1 VINQDSLSH
10 LQISL
15 ARIDDLIRAAVARAQ
30 GAGHDPTDALRGLVI
45 GDDEVQGHLSR
56 PPMSGL
62 WADNNEY
69 ALTLAEADA
78 DLPFLHLTRSFEL
91 SLIDSYILLLSLA
104 PELDRRYE
112 RLYAFLQD
120 DVSQRRPTV
129 NLVMNILGTDTVERY
144 AVWERLGPN
153 MPLRT
158 HHLIECSTD
167 PGRSDAV
174 FLSNYIKVD
183 NRVVSYLL
191 GDLQPDARLKTAVEL
206 NPALVSLA
214 TSERLAAILAP
225 LEGENAPIVYLHG
238 VEGAGQHEAAAA
250 FCAQFGLPLMRVNM
264 AALTALETPIEQLW
278 SWTLREGRLLN
289 AGLLIDKWE
298 SCLDERGEPMPLF
311 WGALLDYPGPVF
323 MCGKT
328 DWEPL
333 NAHRSRRLIRLSFE
347 LPPYPERRQAWE
359 QALCSQQIEIAPKYI
374 DELAHRFRFTY
385 GHIVRAVNTA
395 IDLAHSRGEAVTPA
409 DLFTGAQSHSSLQL
423 GRLARRVVPRYD
435 WEDLILPPDQF
446 AQLYEMAARAEH
458 QHKVHI
464 EWGFGKKVAP
474 VPGVSAL
481 FAGESGTGKTLAA
494 EVIAKNLG
502 LILYKVDLSSVVS
515 KYIGETEKNLGSI
528 FEEAQSSNA
537 ILFFDEADALFGKR
551 SEVKDARDR
560 YANIEVAYLLQ
571 LIEGYDGVAILATN
585 LRQNLD
591 EAFTRRLDF
600 LVDFPFPDS
609 EYRKH
614 IWTAHF
620 PPQAPLGP
628 DVDLAEVARRYRLAG
643 GNIRNAALAS
653 AYLAAADG
661 GVITMAHIR
670 NAVRREHQKMG
681 RLLDDSF

>member
-1 VINQDSLSH
+1 MINQDSLSH

-15 ARIDDLIRAAVARAQ
+15 ARIDELIRAAVARAQ
-30 GAGHDPTDALRGLVI
+30 AAGHDPTDALRGLVI
-45 GDDEVQGHLSR
+45 GDDEIQGHLNRS
-56 PPMSGL
+56 PMSGL
-62 WADNNEY
+62 WADDNQY
-69 ALTLAEADA
+69 SLSLTEADT
-78 DLPFLHLTRSFEL
+78 DLPFLQLTRAFDL
-91 SLIDSYILLLSLA
+91 SLVDSYILLLSLA

-129 NLVMNILGTDTVERY
+129 NLLMNILGTDTVERF

-153 MPLRT
+153 SPLRT
-158 HHLIECSTD
+158 HHLIECSAD
-167 PGRSDAV
+167 AGRSDAV
-174 FLSNYIKVD
+174 FLANYIKVD

-191 GDLQPDARLKTAVEL
+191 GDLQTDARLKNAVEI
-206 NPALVSLA
+206 NPVMVGLA
-214 TSERLAAILAP
+214 STERLLTALAP
-225 LEGENAPIVYLHG
+225 LDGEHAPIVYLHG
-238 VEGAGQHEAAAA
+238 VEGAGQQEAAAA
-250 FCAQFGLPLMRVNM
+250 FCAQFQLPLMRVDM
-264 AALTALETPIEQLW
+264 AALAALEMPIEQLW
-278 SWTLREGRLLN
+278 SLTLREARLLN
-289 AGLLIDKWE
+289 TGILIDKWE
-298 SCLDERGEPMPLF
+298 SCLDERGEALLLF
-311 WGALLDYPGPVF
+311 WNALLEYPGPVF
-323 MCGKT
+323 LCGKI

-333 NAHRSRRLIRLSFE
+333 NPQRSRRLIRLSFE

-359 QALCSQQIEIAPKYI
+359 QALCAQQVEMSPKHI
-374 DELAHRFRFTY
+374 DELAHRFRFSY
-385 GHIVRAVNTA
+385 SHIVRAVNTA
-395 IDLAHSRGEAVTPA
+395 IDLAHSRGEAVTSA
-409 DLFTGAQSHSSLQL
+409 DLFTSAQSHSSLQL
-423 GRLARRVVPRYD
+423 GRLARRVLPRYD

-446 AQLYEMAARAEH
+446 SQLYEMAARAEH
-458 QHKVHI
+458 QHKVHV

-528 FEEAQSSNA
+528 FEEAQASNA

-571 LIEGYDGVAILATN
+571 LIENYDGVAVLATN

-600 LVDFPFPDS
+600 LIDFPFPDS

-628 DVDLAEVARRYRLAG
+628 DVDLGDVANRYRLAG